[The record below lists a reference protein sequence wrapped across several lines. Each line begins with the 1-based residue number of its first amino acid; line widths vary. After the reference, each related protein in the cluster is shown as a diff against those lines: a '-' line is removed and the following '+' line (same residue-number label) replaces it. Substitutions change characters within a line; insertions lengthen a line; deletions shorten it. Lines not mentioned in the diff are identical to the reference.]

1 MLVRRFAL
9 FLLLIGAMLGLAAQA
24 PARELTPPMTAHA
37 AVAMAA
43 MSDCS
48 ETMATAPAKK
58 ACGCTRNDCIAAMLG
73 AAPLFTVADADRAIL
88 TMTVSALQPQAS
100 ATAPLS
106 GRNVGPEPDPP
117 NSLI

>member
-1 MLVRRFAL
+1 MRRFAL

-24 PARELTPPMTAHA
+24 PARVLTPPMTAHA
-37 AVAMAA
+37 AAAMAA
-43 MSDCS
+43 MPDCS

-58 ACGCTRNDCIAAMLG
+58 PCGCTRNDCIAAMLG
-73 AAPLFTVADADRAIL
+73 AAPLFTVADASRAIL
-88 TMTVSALQPQAS
+88 ATTGSTLQPQAG

-117 NSLI
+117 NSLT